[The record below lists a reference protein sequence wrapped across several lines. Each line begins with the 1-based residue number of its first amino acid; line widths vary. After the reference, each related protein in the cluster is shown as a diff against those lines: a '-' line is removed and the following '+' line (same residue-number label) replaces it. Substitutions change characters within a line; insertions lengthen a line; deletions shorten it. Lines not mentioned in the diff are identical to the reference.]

1 MLFRTLIAGTILTTG
16 AFAQLSSFPK
26 PQYFRETLF
35 RKPEAKVELK
45 DPVRLKDFVV
55 GDKLELSLKSYL
67 ELVMSNNT
75 NIQIQMLS
83 IETPKNAIQR
93 AFGAWDPTGVASFSS
108 SRSKRVPTGVLDGTQ
123 TVSSSLTQP
132 FSARVSQTLDTGTSY
147 TAQFGATKSASNNSL
162 NSYNPSISSNM
173 QLQVQQPLLRG
184 RGRFV
189 NRIQL
194 MTARSNL
201 RISEYNLRQTLTNLV
216 QQAENAYWAVIQASG
231 SLKVAEGARKV
242 ASDYL
247 DYMQKQ
253 LDLGALSPLDI
264 YNPQTQLASA
274 DLNLANARFNL
285 LTAEDALR
293 LQIGADLDPDVRKL
307 PLVLTETVDIA
318 NIDALSFD
326 SEQTVAKAIAN
337 RPDLKATAMRLD
349 NDDLSIANARNGL
362 LPSLNLTGT
371 YQTQGVG
378 GIYYQRQNIFTDGL
392 ASTITNV
399 IPGGFGDALSQMFGF
414 NYPVYTVGLTL
425 NLPLKS
431 RTAAMQLA
439 DALVSK
445 KQDALNLRNN
455 QQGVRLSVLQAITN
469 VNGSKEQL
477 KLARTQEHFAQLN
490 LDAMNQK
497 YALGTEIPTNVIRA
511 QQDLTLAQNSVVQQQ
526 VSLRRN
532 LTTLLTQTGEL
543 LDERGIVVQ

>member
-1 MLFRTLIAGTILTTG
+1 MLFRTLVAGTVLTTG

-26 PQYFRETLF
+26 PQYFRETIF

-93 AFGAWDPTGVASFSS
+93 AYGAWDPTGTASFTSQ
-108 SRSKRVPTGVLDGTQ
+108 RSKRVPTNVTDGARD
-123 TVSSSLTQP
+123 VSSSLSQP
-132 FSARVSQTLDTGTSY
+132 FSAQVRQTLDTGTQY
-147 TAQFGATKSASNNSL
+147 TAQFGAAKSASNNSL
-162 NSYNPSISSNM
+162 NSFNPQISSNI
-173 QLQVQQPLLRG
+173 QLDVTQPLLRG

-201 RISEYNLRQTLTNLV
+201 RISEYNLRQTLTNVV
-216 QQAENAYWAVIQASG
+216 QQAENAYWAVIQASA

-326 SEQTVAKAIAN
+326 SEETVAKAIAN

-362 LPSLNLTGT
+362 LPQLNLTGRYTSNGIGGT
-371 YQTQGVG
+371 Y
-378 GIYYQRQNIFTDGL
+378 IQRTTSGFDPTPIL
-392 ASTITNV
+392 NV
-399 IPGGFGDALSQMFGF
+399 IPGGFSDALSQMFGF
-414 NYPVYTVGLTL
+414 NYPTYQVGLTL

-431 RTAAMQLA
+431 RVAAMQLA

-445 KQDALNLRNN
+445 KQDALNLRNS
-455 QQGVRLSVLQAITN
+455 QQNVRLSVLQAITN

-511 QQDLTLAQNSVVQQQ
+511 QQDLTQAQNSVVQQQ

-532 LTTLLTQTGEL
+532 MTTLLTQTGEL
-543 LDERGIVVQ
+543 LDERGIVIQ